1 VTALPSLPFTV
12 RPQGGAMADN
22 RRQKLQ
28 EHSARQS
35 TGQTSAAAGQAGQA
49 GVSEAAPTES
59 AVEASPTSETVAADA
74 AQAAAQAAPES
85 VPGGPE
91 STESSTEFGA
101 PAAQEAPAEEAAAL
115 DDEALKRILKAVGSK
130 FIPANLDRDG
140 LRADIQ
146 LAAWWWMQ
154 ITGEKSG
161 LARLRLRRLQDIRR
175 AAEEL
180 KRLLEED
187 AQSGLALS
195 KYPFTGSDPPT
206 ILNQLINY
214 ANRVLEPLDGTQ
226 TWPKGSAFDWVM
238 GSLMETYSR
247 YFQRK
252 AGISRLGRK
261 VKGPFI
267 RFAEAALREL
277 KIFNDGTAYSRETIA
292 RAVTALKRL

>member
-1 VTALPSLPFTV
+1 
-12 RPQGGAMADN
+12 MADN

-59 AVEASPTSETVAADA
+59 AVEASPTAETVAAEA

-146 LAAWWWMQ
+146 LAAWWWKQ
-154 ITGEKSG
+154 ITGEKNQP
-161 LARLRLRRLQDIRR
+161 ARLRRLQDIRQ
-175 AAEEL
+175 AAEDL

-226 TWPKGSAFDWVM
+226 SWPKGSAFDWVM

-252 AGISRLGRK
+252 AGISRLPLDGT
-261 VKGPFI
+261 VNGPFI

-277 KIFNDGTAYSRETIA
+277 KIFNDGKPYSRETMA